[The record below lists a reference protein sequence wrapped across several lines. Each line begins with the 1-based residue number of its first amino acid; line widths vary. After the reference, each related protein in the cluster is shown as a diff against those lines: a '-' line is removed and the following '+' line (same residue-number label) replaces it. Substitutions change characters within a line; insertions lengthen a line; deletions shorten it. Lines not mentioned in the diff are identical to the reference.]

1 MCRAKNDPPVTKIR
15 LYAGLLLGCT
25 RRWFLIDSGHDKHI
39 FVGASAPQNSESL
52 HLTVVPAIAID
63 RRGQISQVLVRLLAV
78 RESRN
83 RSDTKNPQNPK
94 SKKNAVEFGPDFF
107 SREQFFSRNFS
118 FLGRAKAYLLGGG
131 VITSK
136 LGG

>member
-63 RRGQISQVLVRLLAV
+63 QRGQISQVLVRLLAV

-94 SKKNAVEFGPDFF
+94 NKKTQLSLGLIF
-107 SREQFFSRNFS
+107 SRESNFS
-118 FLGRAKAYLLGGG
+118 PGTFHFWAVQKPTFWGGG
-131 VITSK
+131 
-136 LGG
+136 L